1 MKPYQQIPIADCG
14 DRLVPIPAD
23 AVAFVDP
30 HPYVQLGAPYGDK
43 SPYFLRQGVLDR
55 LLKAQTELQQVHPG
69 WQIQIF
75 DAYRPVAVQQFMV
88 NHAYAEVKQEKG
100 LGDRPLTPDQQEALL
115 QEVYQFW
122 AAPSNNPAT
131 PPPHSTGAALD
142 VTLVD
147 EQGQSVDMGSPIDEL
162 SLRSYPDY
170 FAPQSPLRP
179 VTDQTPESEC
189 DRAHA
194 HRQLLLQVM
203 SAAGFQRHPNEW
215 WHFSYGDQYWVWLM
229 QQQGHEQTYAYY
241 GMSESF

>member
-14 DRLVPIPAD
+14 DRLVPISAD

-69 WQIQIF
+69 WKMQIF
-75 DAYRPVAVQQFMV
+75 DAYRPIAVQQFMV
-88 NHAYAEVKQEKG
+88 NHAYDELLQEKG
-100 LGDRPLTPDQQEALL
+100 GGDRSLSSEQQQTLL

-122 AAPSNNPAT
+122 APPSDNPDT

-142 VTLVD
+142 VTLMD
-147 EQGQSVDMGSPIDEL
+147 EQGQPVEMGSPIDEL
-162 SLRSYPDY
+162 SIRSYPDY
-170 FAPQSPLRP
+170 FAPLSPLRP
-179 VTDQTPESEC
+179 DSDQTPEIEC
-189 DRAHA
+189 DRAHT

-203 SAAGFQRHPNEW
+203 STAGFQRHPNEW
-215 WHFSYGDQYWVWLM
+215 WHFSYGDQYWAWLM
-229 QQQGHEQTYAYY
+229 GEREQTNLKAVY
-241 GMSESF
+241 GAIESC